1 MAKFD
6 PKRHRVVAVPYQDDD
21 PERGQHFHVDLDDL
35 VDASVAAMSE
45 DGGEVN
51 PFLIKR
57 IESVEARLTE
67 QGSRVDD
74 IEARPHVSDETL
86 KQLDDGFN
94 AKINHMVTKHVNGAL
109 GDLRQRLI
117 ALENAAKT
125 IVHSSGEPQANQV
138 AKLAEAIHAFGQYV
152 KTVEG
157 DLEARVAAV
166 EQIHAELAENITDN
180 NLKLMKVNTRLYK
193 ALKALEY
200 DDEGKAA

>member
-6 PKRHRVVAVPYQDDD
+6 PKRHRVVAVPFKDDD
-21 PERGQHFHVDLDDL
+21 PEKGQHFHVDLDDL

-57 IESVEARLTE
+57 IESIEARLTE
-67 QGSRVDD
+67 QGGRVDG
-74 IEARPHVSDETL
+74 IENRPHVSEETL
-86 KQLDDGFN
+86 KQLDDGLN
-94 AKINHMVTKHVNGAL
+94 AKIKHLVEKHVNSAL

-117 ALENAAKT
+117 ALEKAAKT
-125 IVHSSGEPQANQV
+125 ITHEPGEPQSSQV
-138 AKLAEAIHAFGQYV
+138 AKLADAIHSFGKYV
-152 KTVEG
+152 STVES

-200 DDEGKAA
+200 DEAAA